1 MKRLFLA
8 LVIAAVSIC
17 AFAQKGQKA
26 VGVNLSYGSEIKNLG
41 IGLKGQYNFTDALRS
56 ELSFDYF
63 LKKDGVTF
71 WDANLNLHYLFEL
84 SERAKVYP
92 LAGITYG
99 HTSVKWDDADY
110 YDVHVNGGSAS
121 DGKIGFNAGGGI
133 QYDIS
138 DNLFVNAELKYQY
151 IDHFDQLVVSVG
163 LGYKF

>member
-8 LVIAAVSIC
+8 LVIATVSMC

-26 VGVNLSYGSEIKNLG
+26 VGASLVYGTEIENAG
-41 IGLKGQYNFTDALRS
+41 IGLKGQYNFTDALRG

-71 WDANLNLHYLFEL
+71 WDANLNLHYLFNL
-84 SERAKVYP
+84 SEKAKVYP

-99 HTSVKWDDADY
+99 HTS
-110 YDVHVNGGSAS
+110 YDSAS

-133 QYDIS
+133 QYDLS
-138 DNLFVNAELKYQY
+138 DNLFVNAEVRYQY
-151 IDHFDQLVVSVG
+151 IDHFDQLVIGVG